1 MVERGQ
7 RRSGADVIPTRQWI
21 PAPQCDAPGDLA
33 VLPELEALEAAWQAG
48 LTSGQAALQD
58 PGRLA
63 CVYVARGALR
73 LAGKRWLQGRRRPAL
88 PWTRDLPEVRLL
100 AERQVFRVEAQVAA
114 GLVHWAHG
122 RRKLLAL
129 FEIPQAR
136 QVLAWQAQ
144 GMRCVSLL
152 PDGSET
158 GLQASTL
165 EFALHDLCHA
175 EKFFD
180 PAHHVGQVGWSAML
194 DAALDRPEWQT
205 MIRGFDE
212 TWPAELDHAAA
223 DMNGSPLFL
232 FSALRRKVE
241 LATMRAGRE
250 RMQAREALLDAL
262 HMHGPARTAG
272 ATFTVHSDVDPA
284 VIKHNAELLL
294 AWFEA
299 AGLRALERS

>member
-1 MVERGQ
+1 MTP
-7 RRSGADVIPTRQWI
+7 ARQW
-21 PAPQCDAPGDLA
+21 DAPANPAARPEPAALSELELGP
-33 VLPELEALEAAWQAG
+33 LPELAALDCAWQEALAAGAD
-48 LTSGQAALQD
+48 AVAD

-63 CVYVARGALR
+63 CVFVARGALR

-88 PWTRDLPEVRLL
+88 AWTRDVPEVRLL

-114 GLVHWAHG
+114 CLLHWAHG
-122 RRKLLAL
+122 RRKLVAL
-129 FEIPQAR
+129 FGVPTAR

-152 PDGSET
+152 PDGSAT
-158 GLQASTL
+158 GLQTSTL

-180 PAHHVGQVGWSAML
+180 PAHHVGQVGWSAAL
-194 DAALDRPEWQT
+194 DAALDRPEWQIMT
-205 MIRGFDE
+205 RGFDD

-262 HMHGPARTAG
+262 HMQGPAREAG

-284 VIKHNAELLL
+284 VIVRNAELLL
-294 AWFEA
+294 AHFEA
-299 AGLRALERS
+299 EGRQALDRA